1 LSKVRRTLSDI
12 AREIY
17 GEDSEY
23 IVKSFDVIGD
33 IAIIKIPEKIL
44 DDRRF
49 KFGEEILRNFS
60 YIKVVLR
67 QKTPVEGVYRIR
79 GLEHLAGDRRTET
92 IYKEHGARFYVDVSK
107 VYFTPRL
114 SYERE
119 RVASMT
125 RDGEKVLNMFAGA
138 GPFTIHIAKRGGYV
152 YSIDINPHAIE
163 YHYINNILNKVE
175 DRVILYRDD
184 ASRVVEGKLSECVD
198 RVVMPL
204 PELAID
210 YLKYAVKALK
220 DRGVIHVYLHI
231 PYQDNESEA
240 LERAEDLVEKR
251 LSDYKVEVEDIDSR
265 VVREV
270 ARRTAQVCVDVV
282 LHKSINYI

>member
-1 LSKVRRTLSDI
+1 MSKVRRTLSDI

-17 GEDSEY
+17 GEESEY

-33 IAIIKIPEKIL
+33 IAIIKIPERIL
-44 DDRRF
+44 DERRF
-49 KFGEEILRNFS
+49 RFGEEIIRNFR

-67 QKTPVEGVYRIR
+67 QRTPVEGIYRIR
-79 GLEHLAGDRRTET
+79 GLEYLAGEKRTET

-114 SYERE
+114 SYERG
-119 RVASMT
+119 RIASLT
-125 RDGEKVLNMFAGA
+125 REGEKVLNMFAGA
-138 GPFTIHIAKRGGYV
+138 GPFTIHIARKGGYV
-152 YSIDINPHAIE
+152 YSVDINPYAIE

-184 ASRVVEGKLSECVD
+184 ASRVVDERLVGTVD

-220 DRGVIHVYLHI
+220 DKGDIHVYLHI
-231 PYQDNESEA
+231 PYQEDEDEA
-240 LERAEDLVEKR
+240 LDMAEEIVEKR
-251 LSDYKVEVEDIDSR
+251 LSDYNVGIENISSR

-270 ARRTAQVCVDVV
+270 AKRTAQVCVDIA
-282 LHKSINYI
+282 LHKRINHI

>member
-1 LSKVRRTLSDI
+1 MSKVRRTLADI

-44 DDRRF
+44 DDRRY
-49 KFGEEILRNFS
+49 KFGEEIIRNFR
-60 YIKVVLR
+60 YINVVLR
-67 QKTPVEGVYRIR
+67 QETPVEGIYRIR
-79 GLEHLAGDRRTET
+79 GLEYLAGEKRTET
-92 IYKEHGARFYVDVSK
+92 IYKEHGARFYVDVSR

-114 SYERE
+114 SYERG
-119 RVASMT
+119 RIASLICE
-125 RDGEKVLNMFAGA
+125 GEKVLNMFAGA
-138 GPFTIHIAKRGGYV
+138 GPFTIHIARRGGFV
-152 YSIDINPHAIE
+152 YSVDINPYAIE

-184 ASRVVEGKLSECVD
+184 ASRVVEEELIETVD

-204 PELAID
+204 PELALD
-210 YLKYAVKALK
+210 YLKYAVKAIK
-220 DRGVIHVYLHI
+220 EEGVVHVYLHI
-231 PYQDNESEA
+231 QYSSGEEEA
-240 LERAEDLVEKR
+240 LRKAEEIVEKR
-251 LSDYKVEVEDIDSR
+251 LSEYNVNIKDINSR

-270 ARRTAQVCVDVV
+270 AVRTAQVCVDVT